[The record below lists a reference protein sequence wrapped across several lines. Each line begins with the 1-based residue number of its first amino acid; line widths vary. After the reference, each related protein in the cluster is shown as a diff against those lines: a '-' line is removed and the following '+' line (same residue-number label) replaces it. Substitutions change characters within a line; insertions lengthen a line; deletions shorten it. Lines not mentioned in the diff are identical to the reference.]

1 MNFKDRVQNKQP
13 SFGLVETGLELDNL
27 MSVLAKAF
35 NVPSAFFGI
44 VGAHRE
50 IVHASYGTSLDVID
64 RNIAFCSHVVDSGS
78 TLVVNDAQADKRFAD
93 NPMVLGEPHIRFY
106 AGAPV
111 DVEGDKKGVVCLIDS
126 KPRNIEKKK
135 LILLNNIADL
145 IGKHLALK
153 KEHELLK
160 SEHGLIEHSPLV
172 LMSWQFDSSLK
183 LMHVSNNVS
192 RILGVEAQDLLS
204 GHVQIIDVLDSA
216 SEEDFTFAMQAHI
229 ERVQT
234 HTCRLRIN
242 APTRTIWVSM
252 ISTAN
257 FDEDGTLATVQ
268 AFLFDTSDQKYIE
281 DKLHDT
287 NQRMRLL
294 LEASELGTW
303 DWNIKADVNQ
313 VNKRWCEIVGV
324 DYEDYDTSARFFR
337 QRIHPADMASVEK
350 KLNEHLLG
358 KTPSYNATFRMRHE
372 NGTWVWVESYGKTVE
387 SDYKNEAIR
396 IAGIHRDI
404 TDKMLKELKE
414 KKKTQLLQFIN
425 KTREAYLNT
434 NDLTQACQTV
444 LAELLD
450 LADSQFAFIGQMIDT
465 DSEPKLFIHAI
476 SDIVWDSTSLTQYR
490 EYKNRNLYFTSFDN
504 LFGKVVTSGDVV
516 ISNSTGTHP
525 SSKGTP
531 KGHPRITRFLGMPI
545 KLQREVVGMI
555 GIANKFD
562 AYSYEDAD
570 FFQPLLDALSGLFYA
585 VSLEQARA
593 EAEEKLRKL
602 AMTDPLTGLANRRA
616 FLDRCE
622 LLTLEDKQ
630 CVVAIIDIDFFKK
643 VNDTYGHDAGDE
655 ALLRVA
661 TILQNQG
668 DSRDMMAR
676 LGGEEFALVAV
687 DKSEEEVALILET
700 LRKDVENTPIIY
712 KDDVISLTIS
722 IGRTPL
728 SNALNADF
736 GDLLSQA
743 DKALYESKS
752 SGRNSITLFTPALT
766 D

>member
-1 MNFKDRVQNKQP
+1 MNIKERLENKDP
-13 SFGLVETGLELDNL
+13 SFGLMDTGLELDNL
-27 MSVLAKAF
+27 MSILAKAF

-44 VGAHRE
+44 VGVHSE

-78 TLVVNDAQADKRFAD
+78 RLVVNDTHADKRFAD
-93 NPMVLGEPHIRFY
+93 NPMVVGEPHIRFY

-111 DVEGDKKGVVCLIDS
+111 EVEGVKSGVVCLLDS

-172 LMSWQFDSSLK
+172 LMSWQFGSSLK

-204 GHVQIIDVLDSA
+204 GNVQIIDVLDSE
-216 SEEDFTFAMQAHI
+216 SENDFTFAMQAHI

-252 ISTAN
+252 ISTAS
-257 FDEDGTLATVQ
+257 FHEDGTLASVQ
-268 AFLFDTSDQKYIE
+268 AFMFDTSDQKYIE
-281 DKLHDT
+281 DKLNDT

-337 QRIHPADMASVEK
+337 QRIHPADMTSVEK

-414 KKKTQLLQFIN
+414 
-425 KTREAYLNT
+425 
-434 NDLTQACQTV
+434 
-444 LAELLD
+444 
-450 LADSQFAFIGQMIDT
+450 
-465 DSEPKLFIHAI
+465 
-476 SDIVWDSTSLTQYR
+476 
-490 EYKNRNLYFTSFDN
+490 
-504 LFGKVVTSGDVV
+504 
-516 ISNSTGTHP
+516 
-525 SSKGTP
+525 
-531 KGHPRITRFLGMPI
+531 
-545 KLQREVVGMI
+545 
-555 GIANKFD
+555 
-562 AYSYEDAD
+562 
-570 FFQPLLDALSGLFYA
+570 
-585 VSLEQARA
+585 
-593 EAEEKLRKL
+593 RKL
-602 AMTDPLTGLANRRA
+602 SCFN
-616 FLDRCE
+616 
-622 LLTLEDKQ
+622 LLIKPERHT
-630 CVVAIIDIDFFKK
+630 
-643 VNDTYGHDAGDE
+643 
-655 ALLRVA
+655 
-661 TILQNQG
+661 
-668 DSRDMMAR
+668 
-676 LGGEEFALVAV
+676 
-687 DKSEEEVALILET
+687 LILT
-700 LRKDVENTPIIY
+700 T
-712 KDDVISLTIS
+712 
-722 IGRTPL
+722 
-728 SNALNADF
+728 
-736 GDLLSQA
+736 
-743 DKALYESKS
+743 
-752 SGRNSITLFTPALT
+752 
-766 D
+766 